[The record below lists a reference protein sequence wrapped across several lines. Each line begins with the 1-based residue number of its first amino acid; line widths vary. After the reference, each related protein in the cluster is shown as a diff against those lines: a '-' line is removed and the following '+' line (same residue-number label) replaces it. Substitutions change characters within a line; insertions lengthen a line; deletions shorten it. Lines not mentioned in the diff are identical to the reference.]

1 MNNNNQIY
9 KNNLFI
15 ISSPSGAGKTS
26 ITKELLNSYNN
37 LSLSISVT
45 TRKKRQNELDA
56 KDYFFISKAEYE
68 DMIKNHELLEHA
80 EVFGNYYGTPRKF
93 VLDNLSD
100 NKHVVFDIDWQG
112 ARELQKHKE
121 LNIVSIFIL
130 PPSLHELSK
139 RLQKRGLDSKEVIA
153 NRMAKAKAEI
163 SHYQEYDYVILND
176 NFAQAVDKIK
186 KIIDFHNLNAIK
198 AGDFSSLVEEQ
209 LS

>member
-1 MNNNNQIY
+1 MNNSQIY

-26 ITKELLNSYNN
+26 ITKNLLDSYDN
-37 LSLSISVT
+37 LCLSISVT
-45 TRKKRQNELDA
+45 TRKKRQNEQEGQ
-56 KDYFFISKAEYE
+56 DYFFIAKEQY
-68 DMIKNHELLEHA
+68 DIMIQNHELLEYA

-93 VLDNLSD
+93 VLDKLSQGQ
-100 NKHVVFDIDWQG
+100 HVVFDIDWQG

-130 PPSLHELSK
+130 PPSLDELAK
-139 RLQKRGLDSKEVIA
+139 RLQKRGLDSNEVIA
-153 NRMAKAKAEI
+153 KRMAKAKNEI
-163 SHYQEYDYVILND
+163 SHYEEYDYVILND
-176 NFAQAVDKIK
+176 HFTTAIDKIK

-198 AGDFSSLVEEQ
+198 AVNFSSLVKTK

>member
-1 MNNNNQIY
+1 MNNSQIY

-26 ITKELLNSYNN
+26 ITKNLLDSYDN

-45 TRKKRQNELDA
+45 TRKKRQNEQEG
-56 KDYFFISKAEYE
+56 KDYFFIAKEQY
-68 DMIKNHELLEHA
+68 DNMIKNHELLEYA

-93 VLDNLSD
+93 VLDKLSQD
-100 NKHVVFDIDWQG
+100 QHVIFDIDWQG

-130 PPSLHELSK
+130 PPSLDELAK

-153 NRMAKAKAEI
+153 QRMAKAKNEI
-163 SHYQEYDYVILND
+163 SHYEEYDYVILND
-176 NFAQAVDKIK
+176 NFTNAIDKIK

-198 AGDFSSLVEEQ
+198 AIDFSSLVKTK